1 MGEKGPCGLRS
12 LRGMF
17 SPARRSAIVAEKSE
31 RGASEV
37 LVDVVVLEKP

>member
-17 SPARRSAIVAEKSE
+17 SPARPSALVAEKSE

-37 LVDVVVLEKP
+37 FFEVVVVEKP